1 MTTKYLFVLLILFLP
16 GLSWAGGSLSGTVLY
31 QGLPPPVKKRPVTVD
46 ESVCGKSVDSE
57 ELIVGKGTKGGL
69 KNAVV
74 FLQGAVAGAKRFSA
88 PKGGFVLDQKKCRFE
103 PHVLIVPAGSEMQVS
118 NSDHL
123 VHSLHTGSR
132 TNPPVNRVQ
141 PAGLARLS
149 FRFDRAE
156 IFELRCEIHRGM
168 QAWVVVAE
176 HPYYALTDDEGRFR
190 LTDIPAGDYTLQV
203 RHETLGSV
211 VKRVQV
217 AEEGETRVEF
227 KMGGRY

>member
-1 MTTKYLFVLLILFLP
+1 MNTKRLLALLILFLP
-16 GLSWAGGSLSGTVLY
+16 GLSWGGGSLSGTVLY
-31 QGLPPPVKKRPVTVD
+31 QGLPPPVKKRPVTID
-46 ESVCGKSVDSE
+46 ESVCGRSVDSE
-57 ELIVGKGTKGGL
+57 ELLVDKKGGL

-74 FLQGAVAGAKRFSA
+74 FLQGAVAGAKGFSV
-88 PKGGFVLDQKKCRFE
+88 PKGGLVLDQKRCRFE
-103 PHVLIVPAGSEMQVS
+103 PHVLIVPAGSEWQVL

-123 VHSLHTGSR
+123 VHSLHTGGR

-141 PAGLARLS
+141 LAGVARLS

-156 IFELRCEIHRGM
+156 IFPLWCDIHRGM
-168 QAWVVVAE
+168 QAWVVVAD

-190 LTDIPAGDYTLQV
+190 LTDIPAGDYTLEV

-217 AEEGETRVEF
+217 AEEEETRVEF
-227 KMGGRY
+227 KMAERH